1 MTFRQTKFP
10 LNENLQ
16 KKTFLIKYL
25 EHVSTTTT
33 CKSFNPKQLGYPTDE
48 TPRSWKTETKIKI
61 KKEEKGRR
69 IKKPKQNKG
78 EKGNKN

>member
-48 TPRSWKTETKIKI
+48 TPRS
-61 KKEEKGRR
+61 
-69 IKKPKQNKG
+69 
-78 EKGNKN
+78 